1 MLSTL
6 RGQKQF
12 VGGRMKQTAEEAIE
26 QLLKSKSL
34 NALRGDSDEFSFG
47 RIAFGIPALDTLT
60 GGGIP
65 KKRMTLMYGPTN
77 VGKSYLASQVV
88 ANVQAEGGIAAWI
101 DTELS
106 WDSGWN
112 ERCGV
117 DTTKVIVSQPTN
129 GEEAMDTA
137 RELMQAGVDVIVLDS
152 VAGLVPTAVNNEDFS
167 YSPIAW
173 QARFVNSSLP
183 KLLPNL
189 KHGSAFIAINQVRSS
204 MGPVALDNMPGGLA
218 QSFFAHFLLQVRRNG
233 WIKDG
238 NNNVGFDMEI
248 RLRKSKVGGE
258 NWRSAVV
265 PFRVDGGIDVMESFI
280 REGIDRKL
288 IKQSG
293 PWYEY
298 RNEKVMGMNGVKK
311 FFTENPQEFLS
322 LQNELTA

>member
-1 MLSTL
+1 
-6 RGQKQF
+6 
-12 VGGRMKQTAEEAIE
+12 MKQTAEEAIE

-34 NALRGDSDEFSFG
+34 NALRGDSADFSFG